1 MILLCLAETI
11 FVSMYFIKDTRDIIK
26 KILDFPDN
34 VFSILICHGVVLYF
48 HRREFLVSAL
58 FLYYP

>member
-26 KILDFPDN
+26 KILGFPDN
-34 VFSILICHGVVLYF
+34 VFSFLLCHVVVLYF
-48 HRREFLVSAL
+48 H
-58 FLYYP
+58 

>member
-11 FVSMYFIKDTRDIIK
+11 FVSMYFINDTRDIIK

-34 VFSILICHGVVLYF
+34 VLCLLLCHDVVLYV
-48 HRREFLVSAL
+48 H
-58 FLYYP
+58 

>member
-26 KILDFPDN
+26 KILGFPDN
-34 VFSILICHGVVLYF
+34 VFSILLCHVVVLYF
-48 HRREFLVSAL
+48 H
-58 FLYYP
+58 